1 MLVQQCHVNHPYGF
15 QKMLGIPLSSTILGW
30 IMWIFFGVNIS
41 WLTIKIRHNHHTKK
55 VPAGCSYCESLAFFF
70 HLGFW
75 DTRGYWGCNL
85 LRLILGFIICYADRR
100 WCLARNEC
108 IEKNFWLCCSEKIV
122 DHPNDEMFRKI
133 QSVKMGD
140 TIHTLIKIRPHRF
153 GGEGVLI
160 GGQQQH

>member
-1 MLVQQCHVNHPYGF
+1 MWTTHMDSK
-15 QKMLGIPLSSTILGW
+15 KMLGIPLSSSILGW

-75 DTRGYWGCNL
+75 YTRGYWGCNL

-100 WCLARNEC
+100 WCLERNEC
-108 IEKNFWLCCSEKIV
+108 IELLLALLLGKIV
-122 DHPNDEMFRKI
+122 DHLNDDIFRKI
-133 QSVKMGD
+133 IGGCLKMGD
-140 TIHTLIKIRPHRF
+140 TIHTLIKIAIQIEKNWKIHRMIH
-153 GGEGVLI
+153 GVL
-160 GGQQQH
+160 